1 MAERPPPT
9 TKPSLR
15 RRFATWF
22 GLLFVVGAVAL
33 RVLHYQGTVD
43 VLVRDVDVQLWS
55 RLAAVKAQ
63 ERFAPDTL
71 LHVHARTANTL
82 LPDVPASPARR
93 PRPLFEFIF
102 PAIDAWT
109 TGWFAGVWHDD
120 GTLVDDLDL
129 PPGLAWDARWRDR
142 LDTIWTTPDGRFRLA
157 ATAGAHQT
165 TLVVGTPL
173 AGLAS
178 AERRAA
184 LFQVATFFLWVP
196 LLLGIAWF
204 LFARLLEPLGRITDM
219 ARRIRAGT
227 FDERVDVSRTDAEFH
242 EMAGALNEM
251 LDRLDAIRQSQAR
264 FNADVAHQLLNPVHA
279 ILLETEA
286 APRRSAE
293 QAAEALARIEGLA
306 RRIGAICDVLL
317 TYSRTGGLDPARLR
331 PIDLEPVVA
340 AAIDRVAARAKDRGI
355 AIDPP
360 PVGVVVRGDA
370 ALVEEV
376 FVNLLANAV
385 EHSSASGRIEIVASG
400 DGAGR
405 RIAIVDHG
413 AGVAAAD
420 MPFLFE
426 RFHSGKPEGGHG
438 IGLALSRRILLSHG
452 GDLAHAATPGG
463 GATFTLR
470 FPAATSGS

>member
-1 MAERPPPT
+1 M
-9 TKPSLR
+9 KPSLR

-55 RLAAVKAQ
+55 RLATVKAQ

-71 LHVHARTANTL
+71 LHVHARTAEL
-82 LPDVPASPARR
+82 FLPDVPASPMRR
-93 PRPLFEFIF
+93 PRPLFEFVF
-102 PAIDAWT
+102 PALDAWT
-109 TGWFAGVWHDD
+109 TGWFAGVWRED

-129 PPGLAWDARWRDR
+129 PADLVWQADWRDR

-157 ATAGAHQT
+157 ATAGAHRT
-165 TLVVGTPL
+165 TLVVGAPL
-173 AGLAS
+173 AGLAA
-178 AERRAA
+178 AEQRAA

-204 LFARLLEPLGRITDM
+204 LFARLLEPLGRITDT
-219 ARRIRAGT
+219 ARKIRAGT
-227 FDERVDVSRTDAEFH
+227 FDERVAVSRTDSEFH
-242 EMAGALNEM
+242 EMAEALNEM
-251 LDRLDAIRQSQAR
+251 LDRLDTIRQSQAR

-279 ILLETEA
+279 ILLETEV

-293 QAAEALARIEGLA
+293 QAAEALSRIDGLA

-317 TYSRTGGLDPARLR
+317 TYARTGGLDPARLR

-340 AAIDRVAARAKDRGI
+340 AAIDRVAARAADRGI
-355 AIDPP
+355 TIDPP

-385 EHSSASGRIEIVASG
+385 EHSSAAGRIEIAAGG
-400 DGAGR
+400 DEAGC
-405 RIAIVDHG
+405 RIDIVDHG
-413 AGVAAAD
+413 GGIAPAD
-420 MPFLFE
+420 VPFLFK
-426 RFHSGKPEGGHG
+426 RFRSGKPEGGHG
-438 IGLALSRRILLSHG
+438 IGLAISRRILQSHG
-452 GDLAHAATPGG
+452 GSLTHAATPGG

-470 FPAATSGS
+470 FPAAASGS

>member
-1 MAERPPPT
+1 MADKPPPT
-9 TKPSLR
+9 ARPSLR

-22 GLLFVVGAVAL
+22 GLLFVLGAVAL

-43 VLVRDVDVQLWS
+43 SLVRDVDVQLWS
-55 RLAAVKAQ
+55 RLATVKAQ

-71 LHVHARTANTL
+71 LHAHARTTDL
-82 LPDVPASPARR
+82 FLPDVPASPARR
-93 PRPLFEFIF
+93 PRPLFEFVF
-102 PAIDAWT
+102 PSLDAWT
-109 TGWFAGVWHDD
+109 TGWFAGVWRDD

-157 ATAGAHQT
+157 ATAGAHRT

-173 AGLAS
+173 AGLAA

-184 LFQVATFFLWVP
+184 VFQIATFFLWVP
-196 LLLGIAWF
+196 LLLGIAWL
-204 LFARLLEPLGRITDM
+204 LFARLLEPLGRITDT

-251 LDRLDAIRQSQAR
+251 LDRLDAIRQSQAQ

-279 ILLETEA
+279 ILLETEVT
-286 APRRSAE
+286 PRRSPEQTAE
-293 QAAEALARIEGLA
+293 TLSRIDGLA
-306 RRIGAICDVLL
+306 RRIEAICEVLL
-317 TYSRTGGLDPARLR
+317 TYARTGGLDPARLR
-331 PIDLEPVVA
+331 RIDLEPVVA
-340 AAIDRVAARAKDRGI
+340 TAIDRVTARASARGVT
-355 AIDPP
+355 IDPP

-385 EHSSASGRIEIVASG
+385 EHSPDSGRIELVAGG
-400 DGAGR
+400 DNAGR
-405 RIAIVDHG
+405 RIAVVDHG
-413 AGVAAAD
+413 TGVAAAD
-420 MPFLFE
+420 VPFLFE
-426 RFHSGKPEGGHG
+426 RFHSGKTAGGHG
-438 IGLALSRRILLSHG
+438 IGLALSRRILRSHG
-452 GDLAHAATPGG
+452 GELTHTATPGG

-470 FPAATSGS
+470 FPAPA